1 MKPGAGTDKRFPLQ
15 SCPANHLQRAFQTL
29 VRSAGA
35 APKPIELAKIMPL
48 SCRQPV
54 DRRLYPVPSK
64 AVTNRFGG
72 CQMKRRGRVEFTD
85 YTNTNAPHTSPIT
98 N

>member
-48 SCRQPV
+48 SSRQPV
-54 DRRLYPVPSK
+54 DRLLYPVPSK

-72 CQMKRRGRVEFTD
+72 CQMKRRVPVEFTAD
-85 YTNTNAPHTSPIT
+85 PDTTSAHTSGRH